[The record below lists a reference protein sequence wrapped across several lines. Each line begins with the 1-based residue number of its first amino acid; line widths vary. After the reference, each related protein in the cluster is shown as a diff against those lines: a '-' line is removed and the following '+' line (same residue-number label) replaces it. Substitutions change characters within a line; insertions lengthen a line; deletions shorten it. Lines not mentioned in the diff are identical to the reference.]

1 LLDTVIDAFSAKNSA
16 AVFAS
21 VDSVIQTGQDP
32 RRFVE
37 DLLERLRDL
46 IVVLAVGEKADSV
59 LRGVPKDQ
67 IEKLTTQAFGFGI
80 ASLTHASEVVSET
93 LNSMSGATS
102 PKLQLELM
110 CAKVLVP
117 AAGDTEAGSL
127 ARLDRLERRVGM
139 SGSATAAAPAAAPS
153 QGTSPAAAA
162 PATEPVAIAQLSTED
177 FKAAWAEILAKVNKA
192 SKSAW
197 MLAFALQ
204 VVDFDAA
211 GVVLT
216 LKFSS
221 ARDLEAFKGE
231 GSATDV
237 LRKAIDEVLG
247 VTVMFKAQFSEP
259 ETAPIAVVAEAAE
272 TADEDVSL
280 LEEEADAAEPAPAP
294 VVEKAKP
301 KSRNSKLVDEDSRYG
316 ESLLREMLGAEPIED
331 KKNTR

>member
-1 LLDTVIDAFSAKNSA
+1 
-16 AVFAS
+16 
-21 VDSVIQTGQDP
+21 
-32 RRFVE
+32 
-37 DLLERLRDL
+37 
-46 IVVLAVGEKADSV
+46 
-59 LRGVPKDQ
+59 
-67 IEKLTTQAFGFGI
+67 
-80 ASLTHASEVVSET
+80 
-93 LNSMSGATS
+93 
-102 PKLQLELM
+102 
-110 CAKVLVP
+110 
-117 AAGDTEAGSL
+117 
-127 ARLDRLERRVGM
+127 
-139 SGSATAAAPAAAPS
+139 
-153 QGTSPAAAA
+153 
-162 PATEPVAIAQLSTED
+162 
-177 FKAAWAEILAKVNKA
+177 
-192 SKSAW
+192 

-259 ETAPIAVVAEAAE
+259 ATAPIAVVAEAVTKAE
-272 TADEDVSL
+272 GSVADEADEDVSL
-280 LEEEADAAEPAPAP
+280 LEEEADADEPEPAP

>member
-1 LLDTVIDAFSAKNSA
+1 MV
-16 AVFAS
+16 
-21 VDSVIQTGQDP
+21 
-32 RRFVE
+32 
-37 DLLERLRDL
+37 
-46 IVVLAVGEKADSV
+46 
-59 LRGVPKDQ
+59 
-67 IEKLTTQAFGFGI
+67 
-80 ASLTHASEVVSET
+80 
-93 LNSMSGATS
+93 
-102 PKLQLELM
+102 
-110 CAKVLVP
+110 
-117 AAGDTEAGSL
+117 
-127 ARLDRLERRVGM
+127 
-139 SGSATAAAPAAAPS
+139 
-153 QGTSPAAAA
+153 
-162 PATEPVAIAQLSTED
+162 
-177 FKAAWAEILAKVNKA
+177 
-192 SKSAW
+192 
-197 MLAFALQ
+197 AFALQ

-221 ARDLEAFKGE
+221 AREVEAFKGE

-272 TADEDVSL
+272 TAEAVAKAEGSVADDTDEDVSL
-280 LEEEADAAEPAPAP
+280 LEEEANAAEAAPAP

>member
-1 LLDTVIDAFSAKNSA
+1 
-16 AVFAS
+16 
-21 VDSVIQTGQDP
+21 
-32 RRFVE
+32 
-37 DLLERLRDL
+37 LLERLRDL

-67 IEKLTTQAFGFGI
+67 IEKLTTQAFGFGM

-139 SGSATAAAPAAAPS
+139 SGSSTAAGPAAAPA
-153 QGTSPAAAA
+153 QVTSPAAAA

-231 GSATDV
+231 GTATDV

-259 ETAPIAVVAEAAE
+259 ETAPIAVVTEAVTKAEGSVADE
-272 TADEDVSL
+272 ADEDVSL

>member
-1 LLDTVIDAFSAKNSA
+1 M
-16 AVFAS
+16 
-21 VDSVIQTGQDP
+21 
-32 RRFVE
+32 
-37 DLLERLRDL
+37 
-46 IVVLAVGEKADSV
+46 
-59 LRGVPKDQ
+59 
-67 IEKLTTQAFGFGI
+67 

-139 SGSATAAAPAAAPS
+139 SGSATAAAPAAAQS

-216 LKFSS
+216 LKFTSK
-221 ARDLEAFKGE
+221 RDLDAFKGE

-259 ETAPIAVVAEAAE
+259 ETAPIAVVTEAVTKAEGSVADE
-272 TADEDVSL
+272 ADEDVSL

>member
-1 LLDTVIDAFSAKNSA
+1 
-16 AVFAS
+16 
-21 VDSVIQTGQDP
+21 
-32 RRFVE
+32 
-37 DLLERLRDL
+37 
-46 IVVLAVGEKADSV
+46 
-59 LRGVPKDQ
+59 
-67 IEKLTTQAFGFGI
+67 
-80 ASLTHASEVVSET
+80 
-93 LNSMSGATS
+93 
-102 PKLQLELM
+102 M

-139 SGSATAAAPAAAPS
+139 SGSATAAPAAAPA
-153 QGTSPAAAA
+153 QGSSPAAAA

-216 LKFSS
+216 LKFTSK
-221 ARDLEAFKGE
+221 RDLDAFKGE
-231 GSATDV
+231 ASATDA

-259 ETAPIAVVAEAAE
+259 ETAPIAVVAEPAEAAE
-272 TADEDVSL
+272 AVTKAEGSVADEADEDVSL
-280 LEEEADAAEPAPAP
+280 LEEEANAAEPAPAP
-294 VVEKAKP
+294 VVEKSKP

>member
-1 LLDTVIDAFSAKNSA
+1 
-16 AVFAS
+16 
-21 VDSVIQTGQDP
+21 
-32 RRFVE
+32 
-37 DLLERLRDL
+37 
-46 IVVLAVGEKADSV
+46 
-59 LRGVPKDQ
+59 
-67 IEKLTTQAFGFGI
+67 
-80 ASLTHASEVVSET
+80 
-93 LNSMSGATS
+93 MSGATS

-162 PATEPVAIAQLSTED
+162 LATEPVAIAQLSTED

-211 GVVLT
+211 SVVLT
-216 LKFSS
+216 LKFTSK
-221 ARDLEAFKGE
+221 RDLDAFKGE
-231 GSATDV
+231 ASATDA

-247 VTVMFKAQFSEP
+247 VTVKFKPQFSEP
-259 ETAPIAVVAEAAE
+259 ETAPIAVVAEPAEAAE
-272 TADEDVSL
+272 PVAKAEGSVADETDEDVSL
-280 LEEEADAAEPAPAP
+280 LEEEADADEPAPAP

>member
-1 LLDTVIDAFSAKNSA
+1 
-16 AVFAS
+16 VFAS

-67 IEKLTTQAFGFGI
+67 IEKLTTQAFGFGM

-139 SGSATAAAPAAAPS
+139 CSASNRTRCHRPTQHRRL
-153 QGTSPAAAA
+153 QG
-162 PATEPVAIAQLSTED
+162 
-177 FKAAWAEILAKVNKA
+177 
-192 SKSAW
+192 
-197 MLAFALQ
+197 
-204 VVDFDAA
+204 
-211 GVVLT
+211 
-216 LKFSS
+216 
-221 ARDLEAFKGE
+221 R
-231 GSATDV
+231 
-237 LRKAIDEVLG
+237 LG
-247 VTVMFKAQFSEP
+247 
-259 ETAPIAVVAEAAE
+259 
-272 TADEDVSL
+272 
-280 LEEEADAAEPAPAP
+280 
-294 VVEKAKP
+294 
-301 KSRNSKLVDEDSRYG
+301 RDSRQG
-316 ESLLREMLGAEPIED
+316 KQSVEVCMDVGLRTSGCRL
-331 KKNTR
+331 